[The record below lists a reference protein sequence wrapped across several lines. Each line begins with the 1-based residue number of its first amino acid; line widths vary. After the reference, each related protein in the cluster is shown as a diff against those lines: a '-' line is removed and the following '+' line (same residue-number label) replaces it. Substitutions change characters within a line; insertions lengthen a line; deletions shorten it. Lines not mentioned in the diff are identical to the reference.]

1 MTIEESVKNNP
12 EKFQAILDSKV
23 PAIKA
28 AMNELSVK
36 LDGVFGSAIREYC
49 EKEHVE
55 ADITAIQTYKT
66 LNRMITGKIDEQ
78 VKEHIKDKRKDI
90 AE

>member
-12 EKFQAILDSKV
+12 EKFQAILETKV
-23 PAIKA
+23 PEIKA

-36 LDGVFGSAIREYC
+36 LDGIFGGAIREYC
-49 EKEHVE
+49 EKEGVE
-55 ADITAIQTYKT
+55 ADIAVIPTYKT

-90 AE
+90 A